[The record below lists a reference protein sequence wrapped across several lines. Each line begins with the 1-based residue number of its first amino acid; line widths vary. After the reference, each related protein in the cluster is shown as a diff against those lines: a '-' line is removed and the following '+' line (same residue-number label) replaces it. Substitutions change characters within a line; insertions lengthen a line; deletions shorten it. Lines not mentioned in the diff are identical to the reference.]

1 MTKHINGVGTDFCFT
16 GEKYKKLTGAD
27 LPQSNHYIMQKS
39 ALANWAK
46 RKGYTITDVQE
57 EPIVRK
63 TVYMRR
69 ETERK

>member
-39 ALANWAK
+39 ALANWIK
-46 RKGYTITDVQE
+46 RK
-57 EPIVRK
+57 K
-63 TVYMRR
+63 
-69 ETERK
+69 